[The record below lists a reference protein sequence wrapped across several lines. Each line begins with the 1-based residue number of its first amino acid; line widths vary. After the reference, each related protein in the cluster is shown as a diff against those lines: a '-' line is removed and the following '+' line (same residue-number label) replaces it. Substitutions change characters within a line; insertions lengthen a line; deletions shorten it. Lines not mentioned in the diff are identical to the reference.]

1 MRMPPDDGERFGDA
15 AVGGGVHDESVH
27 LLAQTFF
34 KVSDLVSLN
43 PTTISKQTKW
53 NTVHY

>member
-1 MRMPPDDGERFGDA
+1 MPPDDGERFGDA

>member
-1 MRMPPDDGERFGDA
+1 MRMPPDDGGRFGDA

-34 KVSDLVSLN
+34 KVGDLVSDTPASTALT
-43 PTTISKQTKW
+43 PSA
-53 NTVHY
+53 